1 MKKLNDTDLKQLVE
15 NVLVNVLKE
24 DVVVY
29 FLDKYKKR
37 FQIIQQK
44 YNNFFANG
52 DYSYAL
58 FYNIM
63 VEFNEAKRDFEITKS
78 FRKIVP

>member
-29 FLDKYKKR
+29 FLDKYKK
-37 FQIIQQK
+37 K
-44 YNNFFANG
+44 VSNNT
-52 DYSYAL
+52 
-58 FYNIM
+58 
-63 VEFNEAKRDFEITKS
+63 AKI
-78 FRKIVP
+78 